1 MAGFA
6 GKTDALCNFMASL
19 STFKSSI
26 PSPILCG
33 LSAVTFT
40 NIALEKTNHL
50 RIVKKKIKSAT
61 TSHCVKALAKLGQ
74 CRTGIQRFPS
84 KLSCVIKSWCVREI
98 MIIPVEKHR

>member
-40 NIALEKTNHL
+40 NIALKKTNHL
-50 RIVKKKIKSAT
+50 RIVKKK
-61 TSHCVKALAKLGQ
+61 
-74 CRTGIQRFPS
+74 
-84 KLSCVIKSWCVREI
+84 
-98 MIIPVEKHR
+98 